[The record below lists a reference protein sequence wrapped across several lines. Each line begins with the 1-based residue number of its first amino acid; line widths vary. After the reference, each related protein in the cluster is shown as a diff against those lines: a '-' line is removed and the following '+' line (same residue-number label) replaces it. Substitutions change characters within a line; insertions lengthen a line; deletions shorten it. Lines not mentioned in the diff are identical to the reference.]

1 MQHIKLFEEFIAL
14 QLDEKQRPFSSTSI
28 TVFDLDDTLV
38 ITDAK
43 IKVCNQVTGECYT
56 LTPEEFNEYEKH
68 PDDTLDFNDFKSL
81 EIMKAGK
88 LIHYYLKI
96 LADAYKMKRAV
107 GIVTARD
114 DQEMIYKWMKEHV
127 GFHVAKDLIFAI
139 NDPVHGLKGTISERK
154 KEAFRQYIEMGYKNI
169 QFFDDD
175 DSNLRLVKE
184 LEKDYD
190 INLSLYKADKNMF
203 KSLDRVK

>member
-1 MQHIKLFEEFIAL
+1 MFKTYEQFLV
-14 QLDEKQRPFSSTSI
+14 EKSRPFSQTAI

-43 IKVCNQVTGECYT
+43 IKVCNIVTGDCHE
-56 LTPEEFNEYEKH
+56 LTPEEFNEYEANPNH
-68 PDDTLDFNDFKSL
+68 ELNFDDFKSL
-81 EIMKAGK
+81 EIMKAGD

-114 DQEMIYKWMKEHV
+114 SQEMIYTWLKDHV
-127 GFHVAKDLIFAI
+127 GFHIAKDLIYAI
-139 NDPVHGLKGTISERK
+139 NDPIHGLTGSIAQK
-154 KEAFRQYIEMGYKNI
+154 KQQAFREYIEMGYRKI

-175 DSNLRLVKE
+175 NANLKLVKDLQE
-184 LEKDYD
+184 EYPDVE
-190 INLSLYKADKNMF
+190 ISVYKADKNKF
-203 KSLDRVK
+203 KRIEKRK

>member
-1 MQHIKLFEEFIAL
+1 MQKNIKTYEQWLV
-14 QLDEKQRPFSSTSI
+14 EKARPFSATNI

-43 IKVCNQVTGECYT
+43 IKVRNIVTGNVHE

-68 PDDTLDFNDFKSL
+68 PDHELDFDDFKSL
-81 EIMKAGK
+81 EIMKAGQ

-127 GFHVAKDLIFAI
+127 GFHIAKDLIYAI
-139 NDPVHGLKGTISERK
+139 NDPIHGLTGNISQK
-154 KEAFRQYIEMGYKNI
+154 KQQAYREYIEMGYTNI
-169 QFFDDD
+169 QFFDDED
-175 DSNLRLVKE
+175 AN
-184 LEKDYD
+184 
-190 INLSLYKADKNMF
+190 
-203 KSLDRVK
+203 

>member
-1 MQHIKLFEEFIAL
+1 MFKTYEQFLV
-14 QLDEKQRPFSSTSI
+14 EKSRPFSQTAI

-43 IKVCNQVTGECYT
+43 IKVCNIVTGDCHE
-56 LTPEEFNEYEKH
+56 LTPEEFNEYETNPNH
-68 PDDTLDFNDFKSL
+68 ELNFDDFKSL
-81 EIMKAGK
+81 EIMKAGD

-114 DQEMIYKWMKEHV
+114 SQEMIYTWLKDHV
-127 GFHVAKDLIFAI
+127 GFHIAKDLIYAI
-139 NDPVHGLKGTISERK
+139 NDPVHGLTGSIAQK
-154 KEAFRQYIEMGYKNI
+154 KQQAFREYIEMGYRKI

-175 DSNLRLVKE
+175 NANLKLVKDLQE
-184 LEKDYD
+184 EYPDVE
-190 INLSLYKADKNMF
+190 ISVYKADKSKF
-203 KSLDRVK
+203 KRIEKRK

>member
-1 MQHIKLFEEFIAL
+1 MLKTYNDFLL
-14 QLDEKQRPFSSTSI
+14 EKKKPFSETSI

-43 IKVCNQVTGECYT
+43 IKVCNIVTGDCYE

-68 PDDTLDFNDFKSL
+68 PDHQLDFDDFKSL
-81 EIMKAGK
+81 EIMKAGQ

-96 LADAYKMKRAV
+96 LADAYKIKRAV

-114 DQEMIYKWMKEHV
+114 DREMIYKWMKEHV
-127 GFHVAKDLIFAI
+127 GFHITRDLIFAI
-139 NDPVHGLKGTISERK
+139 NDPIHNFTGSVAEK
-154 KEAFRQYIEMGYKNI
+154 KQQAFKEIIEKGYKKI

-175 DSNLRLVKE
+175 NQNLFLVKDLQPE
-184 LEKDYD
+184 YPDVE
-190 INLSLYKADKNMF
+190 ITVYKADKKIF
-203 KSLDRVK
+203 KKIENK

>member
-1 MQHIKLFEEFIAL
+1 MFKTYEQFLV
-14 QLDEKQRPFSSTSI
+14 EKSRPFSQTAI

-43 IKVCNQVTGECYT
+43 IKVCNIVTGDCHE
-56 LTPEEFNEYEKH
+56 LTPEEFNEYETNPNH
-68 PDDTLDFNDFKSL
+68 ELNFDDFKSL
-81 EIMKAGK
+81 EIMKAGD

-114 DQEMIYKWMKEHV
+114 SQEMIYTWLKDHV
-127 GFHVAKDLIFAI
+127 GFHIAKDLIYAI
-139 NDPVHGLKGTISERK
+139 NDPVHGLSGSIAQK
-154 KEAFRQYIEMGYKNI
+154 KQQAFREYIEMGYRKI

-175 DSNLRLVKE
+175 NANLKLVKDLQE
-184 LEKDYD
+184 EYPDVE
-190 INLSLYKADKNMF
+190 ISVYKADKSKF
-203 KSLDRVK
+203 KRIEKRK

>member
-1 MQHIKLFEEFIAL
+1 MKHVKLFEQFL
-14 QLDEKQRPFSSTSI
+14 NEKKRPFSETSI

-43 IKVCNQVTGECYT
+43 IKVRNIATGDVHE

-68 PDDTLDFNDFKSL
+68 PDHELDFNDFKSL
-81 EIMKAGK
+81 EIMKAGQ

-107 GIVTARD
+107 GVVTARD

-127 GFHVAKDLIFAI
+127 GFHIAKDLIYAI
-139 NDPVHGLKGTISERK
+139 NDPIHGLTGSISQK
-154 KEAFRQYIEMGYKNI
+154 KQQAFREYIEKGYKNI

-175 DSNLRLVKE
+175 DANLRLVKQLKKE
-184 LEKDYD
+184 YPE
-190 INLSLYKADKNMF
+190 INLSTYKANKNLF
-203 KSLDRVK
+203 KKIEKR